1 MAIQT
6 QFSHISALIIDD
18 MAVQQ
23 TTLRGQLSL
32 LGITKVDQAMN
43 AEDAVKLLRSRRYGL
58 ILCDY
63 NLNHKSDGQQLLEFL
78 RDNALL
84 PSDCLF
90 FMVTAESGYAS
101 VASATE
107 HIPDAYLLK
116 PITASDIEDRL
127 KALLERR
134 QALLTI
140 NQCIERDDMAGA
152 VAESDKV
159 LAAKNRWLMQA
170 LQLKGQCLLK
180 LGKHEE
186 AKQVYRAALEQRPQ
200 LVWAQLGL
208 ARAHKAAG
216 QFEEAR
222 MLAQDIISSKDGEKN
237 VAAYDVMAEALEAQ
251 GDMQGALWVLRDSA
265 TVVPS
270 ARRHR
275 QVGECAYRNGDLDT
289 AKESL
294 QKVTKATK
302 GSVIAQPQDTL
313 ILAQTYVD
321 LNDPNEALKLLGE
334 GSATHR
340 NNPGYDNV
348 SLAIKAQ
355 AQVQAGDADGAA
367 KTVSRARESMR
378 KGKADFATVALA
390 KAELMTGNEEAGLK
404 LLETAISA
412 DHENP
417 VIRQMIGKALR
428 DTGHEDKVQQLID
441 SAAAGLDKK
450 VQDAKKLFRDSKI
463 DEAITAIETALREYP
478 ENTGVLLQA
487 AQINCMS
494 LRLKKELN
502 ATTVE
507 RVRLYLSRLDKL
519 MPANDRVT
527 QMKRYFRETLSALES
542 TSLQH

>member
-1 MAIQT
+1 MPIQT
-6 QFSHISALIIDD
+6 PFSNLSALIIDD
-18 MAVQQ
+18 MATQQ
-23 TTLRGQLSL
+23 TTLRGQLAL
-32 LGITKVDQAMN
+32 LGITKVDMAMN

-78 RDNALL
+78 RDNDLM

-90 FMVTAESGYAS
+90 FMVTAESSYAS

-127 KALLERR
+127 KNLLDRR
-134 QALLTI
+134 QALLAI
-140 NQCIERDDMAGA
+140 NQKLERDDFQGA
-152 VAESDKV
+152 VAECDKV
-159 LAAKNRWLMQA
+159 VAAKSRWTMQA
-170 LQLKGQCLLK
+170 LQLKGQSLLK

-186 AKQVYRAALEQRPQ
+186 AKGVYRTALDLRPQ

-265 TVVPS
+265 TVIPS
-270 ARRHR
+270 PRRFR
-275 QVGECAYRNGDLDT
+275 QVGECAYRNGDLDV
-289 AKESL
+289 AKENL
-294 QKVTKATK
+294 VKVTKATK

-313 ILAQTYVD
+313 TLAQTLVD
-321 LNDPNEALKLLGE
+321 LQDPGEAIKLLTDGA
-334 GSATHR
+334 GAHR
-340 NNPGYDNV
+340 NNPAFDSV

-355 AQVQAGDADGAA
+355 AQVQAGDHEGAA
-367 KTVSRARESMR
+367 KTIARARESVR

-404 LLETAISA
+404 LLETAVSA

-428 DTGHEDKVQQLID
+428 DTGHGDKVQRVID
-441 SAAAGLDKK
+441 SAAAGLENK
-450 VQDAKKLFRDSKI
+450 VKDAKRLFRDSKI
-463 DEAITAIETALREYP
+463 DEAIAAIEAAVKEYP

-502 ATTVE
+502 ATVVE
-507 RVRLYLSRLDKL
+507 RVRLYLNRLDKL
-519 MPANDRVT
+519 MPGSDRVT
-527 QMKRYFRETLSALES
+527 QMKRYFRETLSELEAP
-542 TSLQH
+542 SLQH